1 MDGTGFGTGSEFGI
15 GTGSELDWDFDF
27 NFDFRDCSYREGS
40 AAYTPS
46 SALSMSPP
54 SSSCLGFGITGGLG
68 GAHSPTH
75 STSYTL
81 ESPSPCTPF
90 SVDTSTSPQGTTQDL
105 QEFLQ
110 VGFSTLFPMPTSISL
125 IMFWPGINDL

>member
-46 SALSMSPP
+46 SALSMSPL
-54 SSSCLGFGITGGLG
+54 SSSCLGVGITGGLG
-68 GAHSPTH
+68 GAHSPN
-75 STSYTL
+75 
-81 ESPSPCTPF
+81 
-90 SVDTSTSPQGTTQDL
+90 QGC
-105 QEFLQ
+105 
-110 VGFSTLFPMPTSISL
+110 SL
-125 IMFWPGINDL
+125 INSILCQCPG